1 MFVAGEYWFWY
12 GGGVAENIQTEMKE
26 HKLKYGMQIGFVL
39 LKLKR
44 NSVSTK
50 KLNWKFI
57 GKKLSTKLMG
67 VCSGKV
73 FTALVCGGGIVDIK

>member
-1 MFVAGEYWFWY
+1 MFAVGEYRLWY

-26 HKLKYGMQIGFVL
+26 HKLEYGMQVNFVL

-50 KLNWKFI
+50 KSNWEFI
-57 GKKLSTKLMG
+57 GKKK
-67 VCSGKV
+67 KEN
-73 FTALVCGGGIVDIK
+73 